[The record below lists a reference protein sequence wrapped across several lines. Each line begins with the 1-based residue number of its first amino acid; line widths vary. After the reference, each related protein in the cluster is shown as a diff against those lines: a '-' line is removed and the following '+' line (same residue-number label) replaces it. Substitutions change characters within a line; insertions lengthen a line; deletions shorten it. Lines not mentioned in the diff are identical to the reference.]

1 MREGALSAASSSSGS
16 LGEAHQPSLY
26 AQKRDKKMGSR
37 LASSIALSAG
47 ASGAAAVTLPFP
59 RYADPSSFVGGV
71 KDKNSIGAAASSST
85 ASVKSALKPAAPT
98 SLSAP
103 AAASG
108 AGDDGGG
115 ACVASTRPL
124 PSAVLP
130 VVQHSN
136 ADKVLSG
143 IGVVYQGATD
153 TSTSSSASAS
163 ASSSVAAVSNDSG
176 GTGAKKAKAIVPPK
190 KILKTVG
197 QAIAD
202 WNMIEEVTN
211 NHIVRL
217 LA

>member
-1 MREGALSAASSSSGS
+1 
-16 LGEAHQPSLY
+16 
-26 AQKRDKKMGSR
+26 
-37 LASSIALSAG
+37 
-47 ASGAAAVTLPFP
+47 VTLPFP

-85 ASVKSALKPAAPT
+85 ASVKSALKPTAPT

-163 ASSSVAAVSNDSG
+163 ASASSSVAAVSNDSG

-202 WNMIEEVTN
+202 WNMIEEVTIISCAC
-211 NHIVRL
+211 IVFDRL
-217 LA
+217 CD